1 MPFVNL
7 SLQLLLA
14 VQENVEPANTSF
26 DMKRPNLVAIGLRAK
41 TARAI
46 AVVLGG
52 SIDSPVVVTKTEIKL
67 ADPKIRATAQ
77 PYHEVMDLP
86 WEESQI
92 AVRTSTAQIEAI
104 ARTALAQLIEE
115 LRKEGMK
122 ISGVGIVGA
131 KDRDLARI
139 GNTHIRAHAA
149 EGVLFRRVLDLAA
162 DANGLRRETFPDR
175 EFDQIAKARV
185 GREVAA
191 VRQKVND
198 LGRTVAPPWRV
209 DEKQAATAAWLVLH
223 RSLQNRER

>member
-1 MPFVNL
+1 M
-7 SLQLLLA
+7 SLR
-14 VQENVEPANTSF
+14 
-26 DMKRPNLVAIGLRAK
+26 MKRSNLVAIGLRAK

-52 SIDSPVVVTKTEIKL
+52 SIDSPVVVIKTEFKL
-67 ADPKIRATAQ
+67 ADPKVPATAQ

-86 WEESQI
+86 WDESQI
-92 AVRTSTAQIEAI
+92 AVRTSAARIEAI

-131 KDRDLARI
+131 KDRDLTRI
-139 GNTHIRAHAA
+139 GNPHIRAHAA

-162 DANGLRRETFPDR
+162 DANGLRREIFPDR

-191 VRQKVND
+191 VRRKMKD
-198 LGRTVAPPWRV
+198 LGRTVTPPWRV